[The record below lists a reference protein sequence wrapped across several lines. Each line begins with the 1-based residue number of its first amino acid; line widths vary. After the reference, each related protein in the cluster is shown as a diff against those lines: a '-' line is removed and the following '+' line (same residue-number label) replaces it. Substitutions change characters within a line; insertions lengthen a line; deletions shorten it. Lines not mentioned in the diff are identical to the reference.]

1 MRISDWSSDVCSSD
15 LAGIIGATIS
25 GLMRLE
31 LAQPGIQYLP
41 LWAGTEDFAAALH
54 LWNVMVTAHGLIMIF
69 FVIMPAMVGGFGHWF
84 VPIMIGAPD
93 MAVPGRT
100 EERRGGKE
108 SVLTCLSRG

>member
-1 MRISDWSSDVCSSD
+1 MSTNHKDIGTLYLIFAI

-69 FVIMPAMVGGFGHWF
+69 FVIMPAMVGGFGNWF
-84 VPIMIGAPD
+84 RSEEHTSEPQSQMPISY
-93 MAVPGRT
+93 AVFRL
-100 EERRGGKE
+100 KK
-108 SVLTCLSRG
+108 